1 MHCGVIQG
9 LVDDLALAI
18 ELSINKEYP
27 LISNLANCAKLIY
40 DNIPNT
46 SWAGFYLV
54 DAKNNLYLGPF
65 QGDTATMYIE
75 YGNGV
80 CGTCLMNKKTYIVP
94 NVHEFPGHIA
104 CSSASNSEIVVPII
118 KNDKVVGVIDLDS
131 NLFNNYNV
139 DTKLILEKIAVLL
152 SDLF

>member
-9 LVDDLALAI
+9 IVDDLVLAI
-18 ELSINKEYP
+18 KFTINKEVP
-27 LISNLANCAKLIY
+27 LVSNLANCAKLIY

-54 DAKNNLYLGPF
+54 DDKNNLYLGPF

-75 YGNGV
+75 YGSGV
-80 CGTCLMNKKTYIVP
+80 CGTSLMDKKTYIVP

-118 KNDKVVGVIDLDS
+118 KDEKVVAVIDLDS
-131 NLFNNYNV
+131 TLYNNYSE
-139 DTKLILEKIAVLL
+139 DTRLILEEISKLL
-152 SDLF
+152 CELF